1 MVLEQPWDEQ
11 WMLWVFEKSIFQL
24 FASFWVMKLRPFSGR
39 VRQSIQN
46 CLDPYLVIG
55 RFLENGF
62 EPTLSSITNALSVW
76 KGYFSVFCKV
86 LSDEVETIFRKSE
99 SKRSKL
105 FPSKFGHRKLPR
117 KCFWSYIDLK
127 NKCSE
132 HLKRAFFSFWPVFE
146 WRSWYHFQGKW
157 DKTLKFIWIKIWS
170 KEGT

>member
-99 SKRSKL
+99 SKRTKL
-105 FPSKFGHRKLPR
+105 FKSKFGHKNFLRKW
-117 KCFWSYIDLK
+117 FWINLELK
-127 NKCSE
+127 NEYCE
-132 HLKRAFFSFWPVFE
+132 RLKRAFSIFFHMFE
-146 WRSWYHFQGKW
+146 WRSWDCFLGKW
-157 DKTLKFIWIKIWS
+157 GKVLKSI
-170 KEGT
+170 

>member
-62 EPTLSSITNALSVW
+62 EPTLSSITNALRVW

-99 SKRSKL
+99 SKRTKL
-105 FPSKFGHRKLPR
+105 FKSKFGHKNFLRKWFGSTLSS
-117 KCFWSYIDLK
+117 KTNIVSVWK
-127 NKCSE
+127 E
-132 HLKRAFFSFWPVFE
+132 HFPFFFHMFE
-146 WRSWYHFQGKW
+146 WRSWDCFLGKW
-157 DKTLKFIWIKIWS
+157 GKVLKSI
-170 KEGT
+170 